1 MRQCCANSAAFCGS
15 DAIAGLVSKSA
26 YGFLPSFCNEASTAA
41 TESGR
46 KGGRAE
52 STTQWSST
60 ARNVMTST
68 GVIAVVIV
76 IVIVIVV
83 GLRSVVLLYM
93 YGCSRNILKR

>member
-1 MRQCCANSAAFCGS
+1 MRQCCAKSAAFCGS

-60 ARNVMTST
+60 ARTVMTNAE
-68 GVIAVVIV
+68 VVAV
-76 IVIVIVV
+76 VIVV

>member
-1 MRQCCANSAAFCGS
+1 MRQCCAKSAAFCGS

-26 YGFLPSFCNEASTAA
+26 YGFLPSFCNEASAAA

-60 ARNVMTST
+60 ARTVMTST

-76 IVIVIVV
+76 LVV
-83 GLRSVVLLYM
+83 GLRSVALLYM
-93 YGCSRNILKR
+93 SGCSRNILKR